1 MNKSK
6 PKAADVWFFPPYLLW
21 SSLVI
26 SMGLELFIKPLPIFE
41 GSVIQLLIGFLI
53 VGLALVNFFYTYVTF
68 SNNNEEI
75 HPKTVTTQIFTGGT
89 FKFSRNPVYLSFVMM
104 LLGCGIT
111 FNSLWYIYFSI
122 INIILLQYG
131 IIVPEEKY
139 LEKEFGK
146 VYLDYKK
153 SVRRWL

>member
-41 GSVIQLLIGFLI
+41 GSVFQLLIGFLI

-68 SNNNEEI
+68 SSNNEEI

-146 VYLDYKK
+146 DYLDYKK

>member
-26 SMGLELFIKPLPIFE
+26 SMGLELFIKPLPIFD

-146 VYLDYKK
+146 DYLDNKK

>member
-146 VYLDYKK
+146 DYLDYKK

>member
-89 FKFSRNPVYLSFVMM
+89 FKFSRN
-104 LLGCGIT
+104 C
-111 FNSLWYIYFSI
+111 
-122 INIILLQYG
+122 
-131 IIVPEEKY
+131 
-139 LEKEFGK
+139 
-146 VYLDYKK
+146 
-153 SVRRWL
+153 

>member
-21 SSLVI
+21 SSLII
-26 SMGLELFIKPLPIFE
+26 SMGLDIFVKHLPIFE
-41 GSVIQLLIGFLI
+41 GGIFQFLIGFLI
-53 VGLALVNFFYTYVTF
+53 MGLALVIFFYTYVTF
-68 SNNNEEI
+68 SNNHEEI
-75 HPKTVTTQIFTGGT
+75 HPKTITTQIFTGGT
-89 FKFSRNPVYLSFVMM
+89 YSFSRNPIYLSFVMM
-104 LLGCGIT
+104 LLGCGIA
-111 FNSLWYIYFSI
+111 FNSLWYIYLSI

-139 LEKEFGK
+139 LEKEFGDD
-146 VYLDYKK
+146 YLNYKK

>member
-146 VYLDYKK
+146 DYLVYKK

>member
-1 MNKSK
+1 
-6 PKAADVWFFPPYLLW
+6 
-21 SSLVI
+21 
-26 SMGLELFIKPLPIFE
+26 LELFIKPLPIFE

-146 VYLDYKK
+146 DYLDYKK

>member
-21 SSLVI
+21 SSLII
-26 SMGLELFIKPLPIFE
+26 SMSLDMFVRHLPIFE
-41 GSVIQLLIGFLI
+41 GSIFQFFIGFLI
-53 VGLALVNFFYTYVTF
+53 IGLALVNFFYTYVTF

>member
-26 SMGLELFIKPLPIFE
+26 SMGLELFIKSLPIFE

-75 HPKTVTTQIFTGGT
+75 HPKTVTTKIFTGGT

-146 VYLDYKK
+146 DYLDYKK

>member
-41 GSVIQLLIGFLI
+41 GSVFQLLIGFLI

-146 VYLDYKK
+146 DYLDYKK

>member
-26 SMGLELFIKPLPIFE
+26 SMCLELFIKPLPIFE
-41 GSVIQLLIGFLI
+41 GSIVQLLIGFLI
-53 VGLALVNFFYTYVTF
+53 MGLALINFFYTYVTF
-68 SNNNEEI
+68 INNHEEI

-89 FKFSRNPVYLSFVMM
+89 FRFSRNPVYLSFVMM
-104 LLGCGIT
+104 LLGCGIA
-111 FNSLWYIYFSI
+111 FNSLWYIYLSI
-122 INIILLQYG
+122 INILLLHYG
-131 IIVPEEKY
+131 IIIPEEKY

-146 VYLDYKK
+146 DYLDYKK

>member
-1 MNKSK
+1 MDKSK
-6 PKAADVWFFPPYLLW
+6 PKGADVWFFPPYLLW

-26 SMGLELFIKPLPIFE
+26 SMILEIFVSPLAIFG
-41 GSVIQLLIGFLI
+41 GSMIQFVIGLLIIGL
-53 VGLALVNFFYTYVTF
+53 GLANFFYTYVTF
-68 SNNNEEI
+68 SNNQEEI

-89 FKFSRNPVYLSFVMM
+89 FKYSRNPVYLSFVML
-104 LLGCGIT
+104 LLGCGIA
-111 FNSLWYIYFSI
+111 FNSLWYIYLAA
-122 INIILLQYG
+122 INVILLHYG

-146 VYLDYKK
+146 DYLVYKK

>member
-21 SSLVI
+21 ISLVI
-26 SMGLELFIKPLPIFE
+26 SMGLELFIKPLPIFD

-53 VGLALVNFFYTYVTF
+53 VGLALINFFYTYVTF

-146 VYLDYKK
+146 DYLDYKK

>member
-26 SMGLELFIKPLPIFE
+26 SMGMELFIKPLPIFD

-146 VYLDYKK
+146 DYLDYKK

>member
-26 SMGLELFIKPLPIFE
+26 SMGLELFIKPLPIFD

-53 VGLALVNFFYTYVTF
+53 VGLALINFFYTYVTF

-146 VYLDYKK
+146 DYLDYKK

>member
-53 VGLALVNFFYTYVTF
+53 VGLALINFFYTYVTF

-146 VYLDYKK
+146 DYLDYKK

>member
-26 SMGLELFIKPLPIFE
+26 SMGLELFIKSLPIFE

>member
-26 SMGLELFIKPLPIFE
+26 SMGLELFIKPLPIFD

-53 VGLALVNFFYTYVTF
+53 VGLALINFFYTYVTF

-104 LLGCGIT
+104 LLGCGIA

-131 IIVPEEKY
+131 IIFPEEKY

-146 VYLDYKK
+146 DYLDYKK

>member
-1 MNKSK
+1 
-6 PKAADVWFFPPYLLW
+6 
-21 SSLVI
+21 
-26 SMGLELFIKPLPIFE
+26 MGLELFIKPLPIFE

-146 VYLDYKK
+146 DYLDYKK

>member
-26 SMGLELFIKPLPIFE
+26 SMGMELFIKPLPIFE

-68 SNNNEEI
+68 SNNHEEI

-104 LLGCGIT
+104 LLGCGIA

-146 VYLDYKK
+146 DYLDYKK

>member
-53 VGLALVNFFYTYVTF
+53 VGFALVNFFYTYVTF

-146 VYLDYKK
+146 DYLDYKK

>member
-104 LLGCGIT
+104 LLGCGIA

-146 VYLDYKK
+146 AYLDYKK

>member
-26 SMGLELFIKPLPIFE
+26 SMGLELFIKPLPIFD

-53 VGLALVNFFYTYVTF
+53 VGLALINFFYTYVTF

-104 LLGCGIT
+104 LLGCGIA

-131 IIVPEEKY
+131 IIFPEEKY

-146 VYLDYKK
+146 DYLVYKK

>member
-26 SMGLELFIKPLPIFE
+26 SMGLELFIKPLPIFD
-41 GSVIQLLIGFLI
+41 GSVIQLLIGLLI

-146 VYLDYKK
+146 DYLDYKK

>member
-1 MNKSK
+1 M
-6 PKAADVWFFPPYLLW
+6 
-21 SSLVI
+21 
-26 SMGLELFIKPLPIFE
+26 
-41 GSVIQLLIGFLI
+41 
-53 VGLALVNFFYTYVTF
+53 GLALVNFFYTYVTF

-146 VYLDYKK
+146 DYLDYKK

>member
-21 SSLVI
+21 SSLII
-26 SMGLELFIKPLPIFE
+26 SMGLDIFVKHLPIFE
-41 GSVIQLLIGFLI
+41 GGIFQFLIGFLTM
-53 VGLALVNFFYTYVTF
+53 GLALIIFFYTYVTF
-68 SNNNEEI
+68 SNNHEEI
-75 HPKTVTTQIFTGGT
+75 HPKTTTTQIFTGGT
-89 FKFSRNPVYLSFVMM
+89 YRFSRNPIYLSFVMM
-104 LLGCGIT
+104 LLGGGIA
-111 FNSLWYIYFSI
+111 FNSIWYIYLSI

>member
-26 SMGLELFIKPLPIFE
+26 SMGMELFIKPLPIFD
-41 GSVIQLLIGFLI
+41 GSVIQLLIGLLI

-146 VYLDYKK
+146 DYLDYKK

>member
-1 MNKSK
+1 MDKSE

-26 SMGLELFIKPLPIFE
+26 SMVLELFIRPLPIFE
-41 GSVIQLLIGFLI
+41 GSVTQFLIGFLI
-53 VGLALVNFFYTYVTF
+53 IGLALVNFFYTYVTF

-146 VYLDYKK
+146 DYLDYKK

>member
-26 SMGLELFIKPLPIFE
+26 SMGLELFIKSLPIFE

-146 VYLDYKK
+146 DYLDYKK